1 MFGNGVKLTKIF
13 GIELW
18 IDYSWL
24 IVFFLVMWSLAS
36 GYFPHEY
43 PGLGKTTY
51 WIMGAFSAILLFVCV
66 LLHELSHSYV
76 AQKSGI
82 AVPKITLFIFGG
94 VAQISEEPRS
104 AKTEFDIA
112 IAGPICSIMLA
123 VIFWILAKSDFASGD
138 KRLFAVFNYLAFIN
152 IALVVFNLI
161 PGFPLDGGR
170 ILRAYLWNR
179 WQDVKKATYTVSQI
193 GSRFGIALML
203 LGLVSIFFGN
213 LIGGIWFIFIGLF
226 LNQAASSG
234 YQMIVLRDVLS
245 GAKVKN
251 IMTSNVISVPES
263 LSLNDL
269 VQNYFYHYLFV
280 SFPVVNDGGQL
291 LGMVSIKQ
299 VKDVPK
305 DSWHEKR
312 VGDIMVKASEIQLLS
327 PDDEVLNAFNLLMRN
342 ELGRIPIVDGEK
354 LVGIISRRDVMTFL
368 MIKSDLGG

>member
-1 MFGNGVKLTKIF
+1 
-13 GIELW
+13 
-18 IDYSWL
+18 
-24 IVFFLVMWSLAS
+24 
-36 GYFPHEY
+36 
-43 PGLGKTTY
+43 
-51 WIMGAFSAILLFVCV
+51 
-66 LLHELSHSYV
+66 
-76 AQKSGI
+76 
-82 AVPKITLFIFGG
+82 
-94 VAQISEEPRS
+94 
-104 AKTEFDIA
+104 
-112 IAGPICSIMLA
+112 
-123 VIFWILAKSDFASGD
+123 
-138 KRLFAVFNYLAFIN
+138 
-152 IALVVFNLI
+152 LI